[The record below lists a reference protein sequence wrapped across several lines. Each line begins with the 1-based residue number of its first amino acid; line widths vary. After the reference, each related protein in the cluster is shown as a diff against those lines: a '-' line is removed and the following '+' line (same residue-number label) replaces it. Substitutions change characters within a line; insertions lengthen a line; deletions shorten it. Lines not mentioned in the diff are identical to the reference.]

1 MGKVKTLVLEKIFH
15 CMRNYIIYQT
25 TQKIDLNER
34 FEKVKKLAK
43 IGAYS
48 LGPHQQEHLHLG
60 LLMSKARSE

>member
-1 MGKVKTLVLEKIFH
+1 
-15 CMRNYIIYQT
+15 MRNYIIYQT

-48 LGPHQQEHLHLG
+48 LGPRATRAFTLG
-60 LLMSKARSE
+60 TFDV

>member
-48 LGPHQQEHLHLG
+48 LGPRATRAFTLG
-60 LLMSKARSE
+60 TFDV